1 MKLIRLEARNFR
13 SYKEVDIDFGKC
25 RLIRIRGRNGV
36 GKSAIVESLGWTIF
50 GRLWGGSSIRD
61 ATYRLSPRDEDNRPE
76 QAGHPSVTWTVEING
91 KRLRVSRW
99 PGGARV
105 EDGSPR
111 PVVTGSRDVHSF
123 LVEQLGMKYDDLRA
137 TAWCLQGEVRRP
149 ITMATQDRRS
159 LIRRLLL
166 GDRGSRTAGCDRDGN
181 PEKIVNEARRSVKET
196 RDQLDEVIRDL
207 KEAEG
212 QESGARERVDSMRE
226 AWRASLERHSLHEVL
241 VATIAGLVRE
251 RDGLRH
257 HSADC
262 TANLRAMRRIEA
274 RVARFDRAALDEA
287 VARLEDDAVELDC
300 LETALQGATE
310 NRLARKATADARAE
324 WYTDVAATLASA
336 IATGEC
342 TTCGRRIW
350 SGRATI
356 TGKLDHANV
365 KAHEFRLQS
374 DRANVPSE
382 EEVELADDIRRV
394 ASEIDVLQD
403 RQSELQYERGYCEAA
418 RALLSRNH
426 SQATKHMELE
436 AKIAETIERLEKCE
450 RDRGVLD
457 YCEGEHE
464 RAKSDLSEAEVEWR
478 KAMERAKELRTRR
491 EDLDQEYR
499 QLVQDAMDVSAE
511 AVGID
516 VHEEVRANLEQMTND
531 IVERLIRDDGTQRP
545 FKVTIDSDF
554 KPILHEDNGR
564 SPRVSSGGLDVIV
577 ALAMRLALMRL
588 VTEKRGQDRGSIG
601 GVLILDEPF
610 GSVDPQWREGLLKLL
625 KTGEWRVSQVVEI
638 SSWHRDGG
646 PQEAPGNEVDSRGH
660 TGSDGLEEERVYTV
674 GLADGSA
681 TVTEG

>member
-1 MKLIRLEARNFR
+1 
-13 SYKEVDIDFGKC
+13 
-25 RLIRIRGRNGV
+25 
-36 GKSAIVESLGWTIF
+36 
-50 GRLWGGSSIRD
+50 
-61 ATYRLSPRDEDNRPE
+61 
-76 QAGHPSVTWTVEING
+76 
-91 KRLRVSRW
+91 
-99 PGGARV
+99 
-105 EDGSPR
+105 
-111 PVVTGSRDVHSF
+111 
-123 LVEQLGMKYDDLRA
+123 
-137 TAWCLQGEVRRP
+137 
-149 ITMATQDRRS
+149 MATQDRRS
-159 LIRRLLL
+159 LIRGLLL
-166 GDRGSRTAGCDRDGN
+166 GDRGSRTAGCDRSGN
-181 PEKIVNEARRSVKET
+181 PETIVNEARRSVKET
-196 RDQLDEVIRDL
+196 RDQLDKVIRDL

-257 HSADC
+257 HFADC
-262 TANLRAMRRIEA
+262 TANLHSMRRIEA

-287 VARLEDDAVELDC
+287 VARLEDEVVELDC
-300 LETALQGATE
+300 LETALQGARD
-310 NRLARKATADARAE
+310 NRLARKGTADARAE

-365 KAHEFRLQS
+365 KAHELRLQS

-403 RQSELQYERGYCEAA
+403 RRSELQYERGYCEAA
-418 RALLSRNH
+418 TALLSRNQ

-436 AKIAETIERLEKCE
+436 AKIAETMERLEKCE

-464 RAKSDLSEAEVEWR
+464 RAKNDLSEAEVEWQ
-478 KAMERAKELRTRR
+478 KAMERAKDMRTRR

-531 IVERLIRDDGTQRP
+531 IVEKLIRDDVTRRP
-545 FKVTIDSDF
+545 LKVSIDSDF
-554 KPILHEDNGR
+554 KPILYEHYGR
-564 SPRVSSGGLDVIV
+564 GPRVSSGGLDVI

-588 VTEKRGQDRGSIG
+588 VKKKHNPDSGSIG

-610 GSVDPQWREGLLKLL
+610 GNVDPQRRGRLLKLL

-646 PQEAPGNEVDSRGH
+646 PQEAPGHEGDSRGH
-660 TGSDGLEEERVYTV
+660 TGSNGLEEERVYTV
-674 GLADGSA
+674 RLADGSS
-681 TVTEG
+681 TVTES